1 MDTRTAMQK
10 KGVCSRTQALPDDFK
25 VESLEGEIESKTEID
40 ESVLDGDID
49 DVDSIDVDNIDVDD
63 IDADDAKT
71 DENKDDAVEKVKIYD
86 DNGVEITLELDNA
99 EDDEDLSI
107 LEEKTNVLSSNPFT
121 HYLTDLTKYKLLTK
135 EEEAMYGERVQAAI
149 EEGRVDYHARDML
162 INSNLRLVI
171 SIARRYVGAGGNIG
185 IGDLVAWGNVGLMEA
200 VNKFKPEYGYRF
212 STYATWWIKQAVQR
226 KIADVRATIRK
237 PVHMFQLEFRYRRLI
252 DKLEPGQTLSDE
264 EIAEEINC
272 SLNQLASVR
281 EAINVTSVSLNV
293 PMSNG
298 EGEDTGELLDTLV
311 DPNGELAD
319 TKFFSNEM
327 METVERLLIKLSER
341 EATVLKFRF
350 GINCSEHTLEETGQ
364 HFGVT
369 RERIRQIE
377 NMALKKLRRYILMDE
392 KDIKALL

>member
-1 MDTRTAMQK
+1 METRTAMQK
-10 KGVCSRTQALPDDFK
+10 KGVRPKTQTLPDDFE
-25 VESLEGEIESKTEID
+25 VESLEDEIKSD
-40 ESVLDGDID
+40 EAALDDDID
-49 DVDSIDVDNIDVDD
+49 DIDGIDIDIDDIDVDD
-63 IDADDAKT
+63 IDI
-71 DENKDDAVEKVKIYD
+71 DEIKSDEDKEDTVEKVKIYD
-86 DNGVEITLELDNA
+86 DNGVEITLALDNA
-99 EDDEDLSI
+99 EEEDLSI

-171 SIARRYVGAGGNIG
+171 SVSRRYVGAGGNIG

-226 KIADVRATIRK
+226 KIADIRSTIRK
-237 PVHMFQLEFRYRRLI
+237 PVHMFQLEYRYKKLI

-264 EIAEEINC
+264 EIAEKINC
-272 SLNQLASVR
+272 SLNQLANVR
-281 EAINVTSVSLNV
+281 EAINVVSVSLNL
-293 PMSNG
+293 PTSNG
-298 EGEDTGELLDTLV
+298 DGEDMGELLDTIV
-311 DPNGELAD
+311 DPDGERAD
-319 TKFFSNEM
+319 TQFFNNEM
-327 METVERLLIKLSER
+327 LETVERLLIKLNER

-350 GINCSEHTLEETGQ
+350 GINCSEHTLEETGR

-369 RERIRQIE
+369 RERVRQIE
-377 NMALKKLRRYILMDE
+377 CMALKKLRRYILMDE
-392 KDIKALL
+392 KDIKALI